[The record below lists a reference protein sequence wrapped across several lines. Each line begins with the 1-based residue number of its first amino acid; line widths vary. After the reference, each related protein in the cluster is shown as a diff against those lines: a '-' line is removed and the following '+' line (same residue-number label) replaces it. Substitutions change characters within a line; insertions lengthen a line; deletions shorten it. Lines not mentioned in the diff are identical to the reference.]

1 MKRKIINL
9 RTIMAVILAG
19 TFLFTSVKTGLS
31 GIDVNAEPESQT
43 EYKVSAPRVEK
54 SPGKQKVTYDI
65 IEFGSYPQSEVTGE
79 ALTEEI
85 TEAEYDEYG
94 DCTVGQ
100 NKYRRMEIK
109 ENEGGNDTDANVINE
124 NEEGDDTKTSETNE
138 KYRYFKYEPLL
149 WRVLDVY
156 DNQITLLSDKAID
169 AQWYDNEQTLW
180 SNSKLRKWING
191 LELFESDYKYL
202 KYPKLSMIETMF
214 SNDEMSE
221 LYIYGLKND
230 RISLITE
237 YETRNEDYGFIKY
250 DKIDDR
256 ARQMCATDYAIA
268 NESKVELH
276 EDGKYYAEWWTESVG
291 ANWVCD
297 VSVVLHSGY
306 VNVSGTY
313 MNGLNLK
320 GLRPAI
326 CPMVL
331 LKQDSQYYKVIGT
344 RTIETEYEEPLETTA
359 PPATATP
366 IETTAP
372 PKTIPPVN
380 TTNPPMPEKEAGDI
394 DGNGKVDLSDAK
406 QGLEIALGIR
416 NITND
421 KIKFGDMDSDGKIT
435 LKDVVLILKKALGIQ
450 DN

>member
-1 MKRKIINL
+1 MKRKILNL
-9 RTIMAVILAG
+9 RTSMAVILAG
-19 TFLFTSVKTGLS
+19 TLLFTNIKSGLS
-31 GIDVNAEPESQT
+31 EINVNAATEKQT
-43 EYKVSAPRVEK
+43 EYKVSSPRVEK
-54 SPGKQKVTYDI
+54 TPGKQKVTYDI

-79 ALTEEI
+79 ALTGEI
-85 TEAEYDEYG
+85 TGAEYDEYG
-94 DCTVGQ
+94 DCVVGE
-100 NKYRRMEIK
+100 NKYRRVEIK
-109 ENEGGNDTDANVINE
+109 ENEGENDTEE
-124 NEEGDDTKTSETNE
+124 NAE
-138 KYRYFKYEPLL
+138 YRYFKYEPVE
-149 WRVLDVY
+149 WRVLNVY
-156 DNQITLLSDKAID
+156 DNKMTLLSDKAID

-191 LELFESDYKYL
+191 LQLFESDYKYL
-202 KYPKLSMIETMF
+202 KYPELSMIETMF
-214 SNDEMSE
+214 NDNELSSLKDKFVTSE
-221 LYIYGLKND
+221 D
-230 RISLITE
+230 SISLISVNGAMLE
-237 YETRNEDYGFIKY
+237 KYGFIKY
-250 DKIDDR
+250 DKINDV

-268 NESKVELH
+268 NEASGEIH
-276 EDGKYYAEWWTESVG
+276 EDGEFYADWWTQSVG
-291 ANWVCD
+291 KNWVCD
-297 VSVVLHSGY
+297 VSIILHSGY
-306 VNVSGTY
+306 VSVSGTY

-372 PKTIPPVN
+372 PETIPPVN
-380 TTNPPMPEKEAGDI
+380 TTNPPIPENEAGDI

-435 LKDVVLILKKALGIQ
+435 LKDAVLILKKALGIHE
-450 DN
+450 

>member
-1 MKRKIINL
+1 M
-9 RTIMAVILAG
+9 
-19 TFLFTSVKTGLS
+19 
-31 GIDVNAEPESQT
+31 EH
-43 EYKVSAPRVEK
+43 
-54 SPGKQKVTYDI
+54 
-65 IEFGSYPQSEVTGE
+65 
-79 ALTEEI
+79 
-85 TEAEYDEYG
+85 
-94 DCTVGQ
+94 TVYMLEHMT
-100 NKYRRMEIK
+100 KLEIK

-191 LELFESDYKYL
+191 LQLFESDYKYL
-202 KYPKLSMIETMF
+202 KYPELSMIETMF
-214 SNDEMSE
+214 NDNELSSLKDKFVTSE
-221 LYIYGLKND
+221 D
-230 RISLITE
+230 SISLISVNGAMLE
-237 YETRNEDYGFIKY
+237 KYGFIKY

-366 IETTAP
+366 IEITAP
-372 PKTIPPVN
+372 PETIPPVN
-380 TTNPPMPEKEAGDI
+380 TTNPPILENEAGDI

-406 QGLEIALGIR
+406 EGLEAALGIR
-416 NITND
+416 KISND

-435 LKDVVLILKKALGIQ
+435 LKDAVLILKKALGIAG
-450 DN
+450 

>member
-1 MKRKIINL
+1 MKRKILNL
-9 RTIMAVILAG
+9 RTSMAVILAG
-19 TFLFTSVKTGLS
+19 TLLFTNIKSSLS
-31 GIDVNAEPESQT
+31 EINVNAATEKQA
-43 EYKVSAPRVEK
+43 EYKVSLPRVEK
-54 SPGKQKVTYDI
+54 TPGKQKVTYDI

-79 ALTEEI
+79 ALTGEI
-85 TEAEYDEYG
+85 TGAEYDEYG
-94 DCTVGQ
+94 DCVVGE
-100 NKYRRMEIK
+100 NKYRRVEIK
-109 ENEGGNDTDANVINE
+109 ENEGENDTEE
-124 NEEGDDTKTSETNE
+124 NAE
-138 KYRYFKYEPLL
+138 YRYFKYEPVE
-149 WRVLDVY
+149 WRVLNVY
-156 DNQITLLSDKAID
+156 DNKMTLLSDKAID

-191 LELFESDYKYL
+191 LQLFESDYKYL
-202 KYPKLSMIETMF
+202 KYPELSMIETMF
-214 SNDEMSE
+214 NDNELSSLKDKFVTSE
-221 LYIYGLKND
+221 D
-230 RISLITE
+230 SISLISVNGAMLE
-237 YETRNEDYGFIKY
+237 KYGFIKY
-250 DKIDDR
+250 DKINDV

-268 NESKVELH
+268 NEASGEIH
-276 EDGKYYAEWWTESVG
+276 EDGEFYADWWTQSVG
-291 ANWVCD
+291 KNWVCD
-297 VSVVLHSGY
+297 VSIILHSGY
-306 VNVSGTY
+306 VSVSGTY

-372 PKTIPPVN
+372 PETIPPVN
-380 TTNPPMPEKEAGDI
+380 TTNPPIPENEAGDI

-416 NITND
+416 IITND

-435 LKDVVLILKKALGIQ
+435 LKDAVLILKKALWIQ

>member
-1 MKRKIINL
+1 MHPI
-9 RTIMAVILAG
+9 
-19 TFLFTSVKTGLS
+19 
-31 GIDVNAEPESQT
+31 
-43 EYKVSAPRVEK
+43 
-54 SPGKQKVTYDI
+54 
-65 IEFGSYPQSEVTGE
+65 
-79 ALTEEI
+79 
-85 TEAEYDEYG
+85 
-94 DCTVGQ
+94 
-100 NKYRRMEIK
+100 
-109 ENEGGNDTDANVINE
+109 
-124 NEEGDDTKTSETNE
+124 
-138 KYRYFKYEPLL
+138 
-149 WRVLDVY
+149 
-156 DNQITLLSDKAID
+156 
-169 AQWYDNEQTLW
+169 
-180 SNSKLRKWING
+180 
-191 LELFESDYKYL
+191 ESDYKYL

-250 DKIDDR
+250 DKINDV

-268 NESKVELH
+268 NEASGEIH
-276 EDGKYYAEWWTESVG
+276 EDGEFYADWWTQSVG
-291 ANWVCD
+291 KNWVCD
-297 VSVVLHSGY
+297 VSIILHSGY
-306 VNVSGTY
+306 VSVSGTY

-372 PKTIPPVN
+372 PETIPPVN
-380 TTNPPMPEKEAGDI
+380 TTNPPIPENEAGDI

-435 LKDVVLILKKALGIQ
+435 LKDAVLILKKALGIAG
-450 DN
+450 

>member
-1 MKRKIINL
+1 MKRKILNL

-19 TFLFTSVKTGLS
+19 TILFTNIKSCLS
-31 GIDVNAEPESQT
+31 EINVNAEPESQT

-79 ALTEEI
+79 ALTGEI
-85 TEAEYDEYG
+85 TGAEYDEYG
-94 DCTVGQ
+94 DCVVGE
-100 NKYRRMEIK
+100 NKYRRVEIK
-109 ENEGGNDTDANVINE
+109 ENEGENDTEE
-124 NEEGDDTKTSETNE
+124 NAE
-138 KYRYFKYEPLL
+138 YRYFKYEPVE
-149 WRVLDVY
+149 WRVLNVY
-156 DNQITLLSDKAID
+156 DNKMTLLSDKAID

-191 LELFESDYKYL
+191 LQLFESDYKYL
-202 KYPKLSMIETMF
+202 KYPELSMIETMF
-214 SNDEMSE
+214 NDNELSSLKDKFVTSE
-221 LYIYGLKND
+221 D
-230 RISLITE
+230 SISLISVNGAMLE
-237 YETRNEDYGFIKY
+237 KYGFIKY
-250 DKIDDR
+250 DKINDV

-268 NESKVELH
+268 NEASGEIH
-276 EDGKYYAEWWTESVG
+276 EDGEFYADWWTQSVG
-291 ANWVCD
+291 KNWVCD
-297 VSVVLHSGY
+297 VSIILHSGY
-306 VNVSGTY
+306 VSVSGTY

-372 PKTIPPVN
+372 PETIPPVN
-380 TTNPPMPEKEAGDI
+380 TTNPPILENEAGDI

-406 QGLEIALGIR
+406 EGLEAALGIR
-416 NITND
+416 KISND

-435 LKDVVLILKKALGIQ
+435 LKDVVLILKKALGIHE
-450 DN
+450 

>member
-1 MKRKIINL
+1 MKRKILNL
-9 RTIMAVILAG
+9 RTSMAVILAG
-19 TFLFTSVKTGLS
+19 TLLFTNIKSGLS
-31 GIDVNAEPESQT
+31 EINVNAATEKQT
-43 EYKVSAPRVEK
+43 EYKVSSPRVEK
-54 SPGKQKVTYDI
+54 TPGKQKVTYDI

-79 ALTEEI
+79 ALTGEI
-85 TEAEYDEYG
+85 TGAEYDEYG
-94 DCTVGQ
+94 DCVVGE
-100 NKYRRMEIK
+100 NKYRRVEIK
-109 ENEGGNDTDANVINE
+109 ENEGENDTEE
-124 NEEGDDTKTSETNE
+124 NAE
-138 KYRYFKYEPLL
+138 YRYFKYEPVE
-149 WRVLDVY
+149 WRVLNVY
-156 DNQITLLSDKAID
+156 DNKMTLLSDKAID

-191 LELFESDYKYL
+191 LQLFESDYKYL
-202 KYPKLSMIETMF
+202 KYPELSMIETMF
-214 SNDEMSE
+214 NDNELSSLKDKFVTSE
-221 LYIYGLKND
+221 D
-230 RISLITE
+230 SISLISVNGAMLE
-237 YETRNEDYGFIKY
+237 KYGFIKY

-268 NESKVELH
+268 NEASGEIH
-276 EDGKYYAEWWTESVG
+276 EDGEFYADWWTQSVG
-291 ANWVCD
+291 KNWVCD
-297 VSVVLHSGY
+297 VSIILHSGY
-306 VNVSGTY
+306 VSVSGTY

-380 TTNPPMPEKEAGDI
+380 TTNPPISENEAGDI

-406 QGLEIALGIR
+406 QGLEIALVIR

-435 LKDVVLILKKALGIQ
+435 LKDVVLILKKALGIHE
-450 DN
+450 

>member
-1 MKRKIINL
+1 MKRKILNL

-19 TFLFTSVKTGLS
+19 TILFTNIKSCLS
-31 GIDVNAEPESQT
+31 EINVNAEPESQT

-79 ALTEEI
+79 ALTGEI
-85 TEAEYDEYG
+85 TGAEYDEYG
-94 DCTVGQ
+94 DCVVGE
-100 NKYRRMEIK
+100 NKYRRVEIK
-109 ENEGGNDTDANVINE
+109 ENEGENDTEE
-124 NEEGDDTKTSETNE
+124 NAE
-138 KYRYFKYEPLL
+138 YRYFKYEPVE
-149 WRVLDVY
+149 WRVLNVY
-156 DNQITLLSDKAID
+156 DNKMTLLSDKAID

-191 LELFESDYKYL
+191 LQLFESDYKYL
-202 KYPKLSMIETMF
+202 KYPELSMIETMF
-214 SNDEMSE
+214 NDNELSSLKDKFVTSE
-221 LYIYGLKND
+221 D
-230 RISLITE
+230 SISLISVNGAMLE
-237 YETRNEDYGFIKY
+237 KYGFIKY
-250 DKIDDR
+250 DKINDV

-268 NESKVELH
+268 NEASGEIH
-276 EDGKYYAEWWTESVG
+276 EDGEFYADWWTQSVG
-291 ANWVCD
+291 KNWVCD
-297 VSVVLHSGY
+297 VSIILHSGY
-306 VNVSGTY
+306 VSVSGTY

-372 PKTIPPVN
+372 PETIPPVN
-380 TTNPPMPEKEAGDI
+380 TTNPPITENEAGDI

-406 QGLEIALGIR
+406 QGLEVALGIR

-435 LKDVVLILKKALGIQ
+435 LKDAVLILKKALGIHE
-450 DN
+450 

>member
-1 MKRKIINL
+1 MKRKILNL
-9 RTIMAVILAG
+9 RTSMAVILAG
-19 TFLFTSVKTGLS
+19 TILFTNIKSGLS
-31 GIDVNAEPESQT
+31 EINVNAATEKQT
-43 EYKVSAPRVEK
+43 EYKVSSPRVEK
-54 SPGKQKVTYDI
+54 TPGKQKVTYDI

-79 ALTEEI
+79 ALTGEI

-109 ENEGGNDTDANVINE
+109 ENEGGNDT
-124 NEEGDDTKTSETNE
+124 ETNE

-191 LELFESDYKYL
+191 LYLFESDYKYF

-214 SNDEMSE
+214 INDEMSE

-230 RISLITE
+230 RISLIIE

-306 VNVSGTY
+306 VSVSGTY

-326 CPMVL
+326 CPMVC
-331 LKQDSQYYKVIGT
+331 LKQDSQCYEVIGT
-344 RTIETEYEEPLETTA
+344 RTIETEYEEPIETTA

-372 PKTIPPVN
+372 PETIPPVN
-380 TTNPPMPEKEAGDI
+380 TTNPPIPENEAGDI

-406 QGLEIALGIR
+406 HGLEIALGIR

-435 LKDVVLILKKALGIQ
+435 LKDAVLILKKALGIHE
-450 DN
+450 

>member
-1 MKRKIINL
+1 MKRKILNL
-9 RTIMAVILAG
+9 RTSMAVILAG
-19 TFLFTSVKTGLS
+19 TILFTNIKSGLS
-31 GIDVNAEPESQT
+31 EINVNAATEKQT
-43 EYKVSAPRVEK
+43 EYKVSSPRVEK
-54 SPGKQKVTYDI
+54 TPGKQKVTYDI

-94 DCTVGQ
+94 DCTVGE

-124 NEEGDDTKTSETNE
+124 NEEGNDTKTNETNE
-138 KYRYFKYEPLL
+138 EYRYFKYEPLL

-191 LELFESDYKYL
+191 LQLFESDYKYL
-202 KYPKLSMIETMF
+202 KYPELSMIETMF
-214 SNDEMSE
+214 NDNELSSLKDKFVTSE
-221 LYIYGLKND
+221 D
-230 RISLITE
+230 SISLISVNGAMLE
-237 YETRNEDYGFIKY
+237 KYGFIKY
-250 DKIDDR
+250 DKINDV

-268 NESKVELH
+268 NEASGEIH
-276 EDGKYYAEWWTESVG
+276 EDGEFYADWWTQSVG
-291 ANWVCD
+291 KNWVCD
-297 VSVVLHSGY
+297 VSIILHSGY
-306 VNVSGTY
+306 VSVSGTY

-380 TTNPPMPEKEAGDI
+380 TTNPPIPENEAGDI

-435 LKDVVLILKKALGIQ
+435 LKDAVLILKKALGIHE
-450 DN
+450 

>member
-1 MKRKIINL
+1 MNRKILNL

-19 TFLFTSVKTGLS
+19 TILFTNIKSCLS
-31 GIDVNAEPESQT
+31 EINVNAEPESQT

-79 ALTEEI
+79 ALTGEI

-94 DCTVGQ
+94 DCVVGE
-100 NKYRRMEIK
+100 NKYRRVEIK
-109 ENEGGNDTDANVINE
+109 GNKGSNETEENAE
-124 NEEGDDTKTSETNE
+124 
-138 KYRYFKYEPLL
+138 YRYFKYEPVE
-149 WRVLDVY
+149 WRVLNVY
-156 DNQITLLSDKAID
+156 DNKMTLLSDKAID

-191 LELFESDYKYL
+191 LQLFESDYKYL
-202 KYPKLSMIETMF
+202 KYPELSMIETMF
-214 SNDEMSE
+214 NDYQLSSLKDKFVTSE
-221 LYIYGLKND
+221 D
-230 RISLITE
+230 SISLISVNGAMLE
-237 YETRNEDYGFIKY
+237 KYGFIKY
-250 DKIDDR
+250 DKINDV

-268 NESKVELH
+268 NEASGEIH
-276 EDGKYYAEWWTESVG
+276 EDGKFYADWWTQSVG
-291 ANWVCD
+291 KNWVCD
-297 VSVVLHSGY
+297 VSIILHSGY
-306 VNVSGTY
+306 VSVSGTY

-326 CPMVL
+326 CPMVC
-331 LKQDSQYYKVIGT
+331 LKQNSQYYKFVGT
-344 RTIETEYEEPLETTA
+344 RTIETEYEEPIETTA

-372 PKTIPPVN
+372 PETIPPVN
-380 TTNPPMPEKEAGDI
+380 TTNPPISENEAGDI

-406 QGLEIALGIR
+406 QELEIALGIR
-416 NITND
+416 DITND

-435 LKDVVLILKKALGIQ
+435 LKDAVLILKKALGIHE
-450 DN
+450 

>member
-1 MKRKIINL
+1 MNRKILNL

-19 TFLFTSVKTGLS
+19 TILFTNIKSCLS
-31 GIDVNAEPESQT
+31 EINVNAEPESQT

-79 ALTEEI
+79 ALTGEI

-94 DCTVGQ
+94 DCVVGE
-100 NKYRRMEIK
+100 NKYRRVEIK
-109 ENEGGNDTDANVINE
+109 GNKGSNETEENAE
-124 NEEGDDTKTSETNE
+124 
-138 KYRYFKYEPLL
+138 YRYFKYEPVE
-149 WRVLDVY
+149 WRVLNVY
-156 DNQITLLSDKAID
+156 DNKMTLLSDKAID

-191 LELFESDYKYL
+191 LQLFESDYKYL
-202 KYPKLSMIETMF
+202 KYPELSMIETMF
-214 SNDEMSE
+214 SNDEVSE
-221 LYIYGLKND
+221 LFTYGLRND
-230 RISLITE
+230 RISLMTE
-237 YETRNEDYGFIKY
+237 YETREEEYGFVKY

-256 ARQMCATDYAIA
+256 ARQMRATDYAIA
-268 NESKVELH
+268 NEARVELH
-276 EDGKYYAEWWTESVG
+276 EDGRYYAEWWTESVG

-313 MNGLNLK
+313 MNGLDLK
-320 GLRPAI
+320 GYRPAI

-372 PKTIPPVN
+372 PETIPPVN
-380 TTNPPMPEKEAGDI
+380 TTNPPISENEAGDI

-406 QGLEIALGIR
+406 EGLEAALGIR
-416 NITND
+416 KISND

-435 LKDVVLILKKALGIQ
+435 LKDVVLILKKALGIAG
-450 DN
+450 